1 MARMP
6 VETGKIRE
14 YARATQNSASQYLAE
29 ERAPITPTFL
39 SSVVFWENLTECITS
54 PDATDACRALG
65 IEPDARSLLS
75 LEQEYVFHGE
85 IPRAGDV
92 LDTRTRFDGVEVKER
107 SRGSM
112 LLMHFAVEFLGE
124 RGELRAECLYT
135 SAYLSETG
143 GES

>member
-6 VETGKIRE
+6 IETGKIRE
-14 YARATQNSASQYLAE
+14 YARATQNVAPPYLAE
-29 ERAPITPTFL
+29 KRAPITPTFL
-39 SSVVFWENLTECITS
+39 SSVVFWENLTDCITS
-54 PDATDACRALG
+54 PEAREACRALG

-75 LEQEYVFHGE
+75 LEQEYVFHGR

-92 LDTRTRFDGVEVKER
+92 LETRTRFDGVEVKER

-112 LLMHFAVEFLGE
+112 LMMHFAVEFLGE
-124 RGELRAECLYT
+124 QGELRAECLYT
-135 SAYLSETG
+135 SAYLSDTG